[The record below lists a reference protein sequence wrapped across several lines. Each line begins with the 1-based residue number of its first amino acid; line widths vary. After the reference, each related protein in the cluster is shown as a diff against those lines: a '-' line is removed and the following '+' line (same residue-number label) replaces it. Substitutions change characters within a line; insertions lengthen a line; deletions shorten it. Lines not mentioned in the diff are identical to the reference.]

1 MDQRQALRGHR
12 LGHDI
17 GGLFLFVDFAAV
29 GHDGAVGEVDHLLRQ
44 AASKE
49 AGEPVMTTAPD
60 DDQIAQAILGY

>member
-1 MDQRQALRGHR
+1 LTGRSAD
-12 LGHDI
+12 DSN
-17 GGLFLFVDFAAV
+17 
-29 GHDGAVGEVDHLLRQ
+29 GAVGEVDHLLRQ

>member
-1 MDQRQALRGHR
+1 LTGRSAD
-12 LGHDI
+12 DSTK
-17 GGLFLFVDFAAV
+17 
-29 GHDGAVGEVDHLLRQ
+29 AVGEVDHLLRQ